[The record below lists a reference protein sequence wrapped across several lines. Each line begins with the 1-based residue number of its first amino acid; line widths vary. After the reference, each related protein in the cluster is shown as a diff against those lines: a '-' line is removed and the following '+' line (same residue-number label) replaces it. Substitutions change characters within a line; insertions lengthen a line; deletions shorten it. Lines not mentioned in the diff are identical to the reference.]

1 MRGKNEAIRTPA
13 GDLERRIR
21 ADLAAA
27 EPVAFEDLA
36 AYVDGSLSPLE
47 YEAFVAWEAV
57 DPELSA
63 EVRDLASL
71 RLELA
76 SSGHLRATEGAM
88 PSSRRLPRRYLA
100 AAAALALAL
109 GSSWL
114 ATRIEPRQHDF
125 PTAAAA
131 VAVLPVAPP
140 PAEVAAV
147 PLSEP
152 APRSIPRV
160 SETPAGSAMVASG
173 QPGSF
178 ETGTLQGWQ
187 LPETRLDFEDGRVGP
202 LASNP
207 GA

>member
-1 MRGKNEAIRTPA
+1 MMQKIDRRRWAPA
-13 GDLERRIR
+13 LVG
-21 ADLAAA
+21 
-27 EPVAFEDLA
+27 F
-36 AYVDGSLSPLE
+36 
-47 YEAFVAWEAV
+47 
-57 DPELSA
+57 
-63 EVRDLASL
+63 
-71 RLELA
+71 
-76 SSGHLRATEGAM
+76 
-88 PSSRRLPRRYLA
+88 
-100 AAAALALAL
+100 ALALAGLACSRSDLPQDFSAITQIPGVPTIPFGFDTRDVTPLVIPTLAQLLPPPGQNTSATPDAL

-125 PTAAAA
+125 PTASAA

-140 PAEVAAV
+140 PAEVAVV